1 MIKLEYLRHFLAACE
16 TGSFSAAAEK
26 AHISITSIRNS
37 VEKLEMTLNTTL
49 FIRRP
54 ANGAALTDDGRLLLD
69 QAKDLLTNVEELE
82 DSFTTQNRKFKGTLN
97 IGCQEGLTWSLIPR
111 AIRKINAEHPELSVS
126 VKTIW
131 MDTNFQSLDNT
142 EVDVLITFSLQEK
155 IPKKYHIV
163 DLCAPQA
170 CVMLRKGHP
179 LDTGK
184 PVRLKDLAKHKH
196 IFIKDG
202 PAWELFYG
210 MYRDRNL
217 EPKFYMHSNIST
229 GAQSVVGCTDAVSLR
244 ILRPANSYTPL
255 GDPMVV
261 PQVKDKVKGP
271 RLIAATNRIKQHRQL
286 DKRLMF
292 IRVCQELFEN
302 GEMRNHI
309 YY

>member
-1 MIKLEYLRHFLAACE
+1 MIKIEYIRHFLAASE
-16 TGSFSAAAEK
+16 TGSFTAAAEK
-26 AHISITSIRNS
+26 SHISITSIRNS
-37 VEKLEMTLNTTL
+37 IEKLEATLNTAL
-49 FIRRP
+49 FIRKP
-54 ANGAALTDDGRLLLD
+54 SNGVALTDDGRLLLERG
-69 QAKDLLTNVEELE
+69 KDLLLNVDELE
-82 DSFTTQNRKFKGTLN
+82 GSFNVKNRKLKGTLT

-111 AIRKINAEHPELSVS
+111 TIKKINDAHPDLSVS

-131 MDTNFQSLDNT
+131 MDTEFESLDNA
-142 EVDVLITFSLQEK
+142 EVDVLITFSLRKNIPEK
-155 IPKKYHIV
+155 FHVV
-163 DLCAPQA
+163 DLCDPQA

-184 PVRLKDLAKHKH
+184 PVSLKDLAKHPH

-210 MYRDRNL
+210 MYTERNL
-217 EPKFYMHSNIST
+217 KPKVYMHSNIST

-244 ILRPANSYTPL
+244 ILRPANPFTPL

-261 PQVKDKVKGP
+261 PRVKDKVKGP
-271 RLIAATNRIKQHRQL
+271 RLIAATHRITRRTTL
-286 DKRLMF
+286 DKRLVF
-292 IRVCQELFEN
+292 IDVCQELFDS